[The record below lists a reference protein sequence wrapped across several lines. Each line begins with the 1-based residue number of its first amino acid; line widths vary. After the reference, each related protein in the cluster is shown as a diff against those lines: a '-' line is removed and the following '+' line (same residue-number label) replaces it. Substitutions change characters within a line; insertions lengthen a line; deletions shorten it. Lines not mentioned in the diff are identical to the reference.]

1 MHTGRMKV
9 VGRSITALAIGVA
22 LTVGSAS
29 LASASSHHDNGN
41 KNRDVASAKVSP
53 FDYANIGRGG
63 YVMAVNAT
71 SMTVETWS
79 NVITN
84 YTLTPTT
91 KYTEGKSPSTW
102 ASLVVGDR
110 VNVQTSPSD
119 PTTALS
125 VNIELAELFGRVTAL
140 GTGSITIMGP
150 QGFSRTIVV
159 GLTTTYT
166 AGGAPVTLASV
177 AVGSKIFAQGT
188 IDANS
193 TSLDAVSIEIGNAG
207 NMETIHGVVTGF
219 TTSSV
224 TVLSKGATSTTFT
237 FTTTTTFKGD
247 GLTLSAADLAIGQKV
262 GVEVNS
268 AAATTALNVHIELAH
283 LEGKVTAVVG
293 ISSITIS
300 GPQGFARTVDVSSTT
315 TYFEHGVAVTFAAVV
330 VGARIRAVGTIAADQ
345 TSLNAIRVV
354 IQHPRVVTPKLEQK
368 GGHGDHGSGGGGSSG
383 RGHHRK

>member
-1 MHTGRMKV
+1 MHTGRLKV
-9 VGRSITALAIGVA
+9 VGRSVTALAIGMA

-63 YVMAVNAT
+63 YVMAVST
-71 SMTVETWS
+71 SSVTVETWS
-79 NVITN
+79 NVITT

-91 KYTEGKSPSTW
+91 TYTLGKSPSSW

-110 VNVQTSPSD
+110 VNVQTSPTD
-119 PTTALS
+119 PTTAIS
-125 VNIELAELFGRVTAL
+125 VNIELAELFGRVTAVNMND
-140 GTGSITIMGP
+140 ITIMGP

-159 GLTTTYT
+159 GMTTTYT
-166 AGGAPVTLASV
+166 EGGAAVTLASV
-177 AVGSKIFAQGT
+177 TVGSKIFAQGT
-188 IDANS
+188 IDANL
-193 TSLDAVSIEIGNAG
+193 TSLDAISIEIGTAG

-224 TVLSKGATSTTFT
+224 TVLSKDAASTTFT

-247 GLTLSAADLAIGQKV
+247 GLTLSAADLAVGQKV

-283 LEGKVTAVVG
+283 LAGKVTAVVG
-293 ISSITIS
+293 DTAITIS
-300 GPQGFARTVDVSSTT
+300 GPQGFARTVLVSSNT
-315 TYFEHGVAVTFAAVV
+315 TYFEKGVAVTLADVV
-330 VGARIRAVGTIAADQ
+330 VGTRIRALGTIAADQ
-345 TSLNAIRVV
+345 TSLNAIRVT
-354 IQHPRVVTPKLEQK
+354 IHHPE

-383 RGHHRK
+383 RGLNRK

>member
-1 MHTGRMKV
+1 MRTGRMKV
-9 VGRSITALAIGVA
+9 VGRSVTALAMGMA

-79 NVITN
+79 NVITT
-84 YTLTPTT
+84 YTLTTTT
-91 KYTEGKSPSTW
+91 KYTEGKSPSSS

-119 PTTALS
+119 PTTAIS

-159 GLTTTYT
+159 GMTTTYT
-166 AGGAPVTLASV
+166 EGGAPATLANV
-177 AVGSKIFAQGT
+177 TVGSKIFAQGT
-188 IDANS
+188 IDANL
-193 TSLDAVSIEIGNAG
+193 TSLDAVSIEIGSAG

-224 TVLSKGATSTTFT
+224 TVLSKDATSTTFT

-283 LEGKVTAVVG
+283 LEGKVTAVNGV
-293 ISSITIS
+293 SSITIS

-315 TYFEHGVAVTFAAVV
+315 TYFEHGVLVTLADVV

-354 IQHPRVVTPKLEQK
+354 IHHPRVVTLTPVPEHK
-368 GGHGDHGSGGGGSSG
+368 GGHGHHGDQGSGG
-383 RGHHRK
+383 RGHNRK